1 MTNWLNPED
10 VKAEMRTI
18 GNASLPET
26 ERRHN
31 VRTTRILEAIAAL
44 PEPPNECDV
53 SCESLGWDPDNAKGG
68 VCGWKPEDHGEGKG
82 TGLKHKH
89 EEPLLHRLWL
99 IARIVTGRT
108 P

>member
-1 MTNWLNPED
+1 MTNWLDPED
-10 VKAEMRTI
+10 VKAYGPYKGQGCDLIRQ
-18 GNASLPET
+18 AYAALD
-26 ERRHN
+26 
-31 VRTTRILEAIAAL
+31 VLEALAEL

-53 SCESLGWDPDNAKGG
+53 SCESLGWDPDNAEGG
-68 VCGWKPEDHGEGKG
+68 VCGWKPEDHGEG

-99 IARIVTGRT
+99 IARIVTGET